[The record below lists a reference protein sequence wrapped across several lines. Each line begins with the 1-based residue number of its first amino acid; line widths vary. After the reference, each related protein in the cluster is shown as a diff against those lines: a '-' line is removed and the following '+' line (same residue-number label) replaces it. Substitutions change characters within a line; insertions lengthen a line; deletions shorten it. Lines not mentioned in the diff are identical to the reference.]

1 MSPLKITS
9 KFQGM
14 SYHNIKGAG
23 SYYYSHVH
31 KTPPRLWG
39 LCRLLVDGGRCRKS
53 VGGEEGLRL
62 GNSQE
67 TTKSRYTGEEVFSFV
82 ITSVILRSANS

>member
-1 MSPLKITS
+1 MTTKL
-9 KFQGM
+9 QGM
-14 SYHNIKGAG
+14 SYHKYKGNWELLLFTRAQN
-23 SYYYSHVH
+23 S
-31 KTPPRLWG
+31 PRLWG

-82 ITSVILRSANS
+82 ITSVILRSADS